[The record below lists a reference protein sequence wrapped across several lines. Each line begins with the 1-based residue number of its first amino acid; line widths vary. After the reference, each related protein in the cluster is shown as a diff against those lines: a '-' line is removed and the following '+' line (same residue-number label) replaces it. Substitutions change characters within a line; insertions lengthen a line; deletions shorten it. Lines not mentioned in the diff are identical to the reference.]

1 MTTEKQS
8 RFTVI
13 TNKELTEKAAENL
26 HTNPISGGY
35 SNPFYEKLMQFTA
48 DQKRKRFTVEDL
60 LR

>member
-13 TNKELTEKAAENL
+13 TNNELVNKHTDVL
-26 HTNPISGGY
+26 QTNPIASNHT
-35 SNPFYEKLMQFTA
+35 NPFYEKLMQFSEV
-48 DQKRKRFTVEDL
+48 QKRKRFTVEDL

>member
-13 TNKELTEKAAENL
+13 TNNELAKKTTDGL
-26 HTNPISGGY
+26 QTNPISGSY
-35 SNPFYEKLMQFTA
+35 TNPFYEKLMQFSEV
-48 DQKRKRFTVEDL
+48 QKRKRFTVEDL

>member
-13 TNKELTEKAAENL
+13 TNKELENKAANDM
-26 HTNPISGGY
+26 HTNPIEGNY
-35 SNPFYEKLMQFTA
+35 ANPFYEKLMKFTEV
-48 DQKRKRFTVEDL
+48 QQRKRFTVEDL